1 MSFLARYAAAMQQF
15 VCRNCMRLKPRCL
28 PFTSASSLIRAST
41 FFCVALCGGGRYS
54 PLETIW
60 VGIGV
65 AADAAAATAT
75 RRCSRSLSQ
84 VPMVLLPFC
93 WPSTVQSVL
102 VWALR
107 VWSLPISQ
115 GVDRR
120 GVPSPVRLSLKPSHS
135 FHLQARQLVASA
147 HETAGTLDKTTCR
160 TVTSV
165 PNSMLKVPLAQ
176 AM

>member
-1 MSFLARYAAAMQQF
+1 MPQL
-15 VCRNCMRLKPRCL
+15 VCRNCLRLKPRCL

-65 AADAAAATAT
+65 AADAASAPAT

-115 GVDRR
+115 GIDRP
-120 GVPSPVRLSLKPSHS
+120 GIPSPVQLSMKPSHS
-135 FHLQARQLVASA
+135 LHLRARQLVASA
-147 HETAGTLDKTTCR
+147 HEAAGTLGKTTCGS
-160 TVTSV
+160 VTSV
-165 PNSMLKVPLAQ
+165 PNSTLKIPQAQ